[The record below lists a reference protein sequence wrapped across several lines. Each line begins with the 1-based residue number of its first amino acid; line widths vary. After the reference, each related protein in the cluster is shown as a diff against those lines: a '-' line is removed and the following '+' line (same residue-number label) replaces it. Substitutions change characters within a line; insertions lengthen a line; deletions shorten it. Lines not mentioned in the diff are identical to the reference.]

1 MKTLIVNAFVAG
13 ANWFEMKSLW
23 AGEVACHMAA
33 GDYAEEAYGPFT
45 ETASRIDFESMA
57 AVAYPGALK
66 GGRHPVH
73 GTYINNNLE
82 KRWKGWK
89 ACDEFRAGIV
99 PTQQRG
105 KS

>member
-1 MKTLIVNAFVAG
+1 MAG
-13 ANWFEMKSLW
+13 CSAHSSNWYKCEACGGTGLKPVSPDEKSR
-23 AGEVACHMAA
+23 
-33 GDYAEEAYGPFT
+33 T
-45 ETASRIDFESMA
+45 DFESMA
-57 AVAYPGALK
+57 AIVYPGALSA
-66 GGRHPVH
+66 GRHPIH